1 MLCVMWCAWDV
12 TRDASAQYL
21 HTGACQ
27 FHAMIDAESDA
38 SCQAPW
44 TQNNPQPSV
53 PQPQPSVQMPS
64 RYMKEMME
72 QPEESDGPGDCVMLE
87 KHFAPS
93 VPRARSRSPRRRVGE
108 PQALANVPAL
118 AAGPGRMYDHLVCN
132 AKMSLQSQ
140 PQLTMANQ
148 AI

>member
-1 MLCVMWCAWDV
+1 MWCVMWCAWDV

-21 HTGACQ
+21 HPGACQ

-44 TQNNPQPSV
+44 TQNSPQPSV

-72 QPEESDGPGDCVMLE
+72 MLSEALADSQPEESDGPGDCVMLE
-87 KHFAPS
+87 NILHPLF
-93 VPRARSRSPRRRVGE
+93 
-108 PQALANVPAL
+108 PAL
-118 AAGPGRMYDHLVCN
+118 ALAHRVVKLVSHKQQPFRMP
-132 AKMSLQSQ
+132 SLTLALLRLSATRGKTKFG
-140 PQLTMANQ
+140 LGGLG
-148 AI
+148 